1 MIRALDA
8 VTVACVLAVLALGGL
23 VASGMADPFDVSVA
37 RTLDVAA
44 ENSPRVLL
52 RPITE
57 LGSTWA
63 ITALAVVLVVANAFI
78 GRIRLGLMAA
88 GAIALTTLINTNVKA
103 LLARARP
110 EALDPL
116 IEEHGFSFPS
126 GHALLSATAYGIVAV
141 LIARSSWSLPVRV
154 LGVAALVLV
163 VALVGASRVYLSVH
177 HPTDVLAGWIA
188 GIAVV
193 TIYARLTARGERD
206 VTEVPGSSGTEPIGQ
221 PADNAATGD
230 AATP

>member
-1 MIRALDA
+1 MTRRPELRALDA
-8 VTVACVLAVLALGGL
+8 VALACVLAVLGLGGL
-23 VASGMADPFDVSVA
+23 VSVGAADPFDLSVA

-44 ENSPRVLL
+44 ENSPRGLL

-63 ITALAVVLVVANAFI
+63 ITALAVLLVGALAVI
-78 GRIRLGLMAA
+78 GRVRLGLIAA
-88 GAIALTTLINTNVKA
+88 GAIAMTTLLNTTAKEV
-103 LLARARP
+103 LARSRP

-116 IEEHGFSFPS
+116 VQEHGFSFPS

-141 LIARSSWSLPVRV
+141 LLARSSFAWPVRV
-154 LGVAALVLV
+154 LGVAALTVV
-163 VALVGASRVYLSVH
+163 VALIGLSRVYLSVH

-193 TIYARLTARGERD
+193 AVYARLTARGEHD
-206 VTEVPGSSGTEPIGQ
+206 VTDEPVAPRTE
-221 PADNAATGD
+221 TGVTED